1 MFLHGTSEHQVCQV
15 VAFVCGNIY
24 TKPFND
30 SIRLSLKGITS
41 TNWNL
46 NCRKIAEV

>member
-1 MFLHGTSEHQVCQV
+1 MWEH
-15 VAFVCGNIY
+15 IY
-24 TKPFND
+24 ELFND
-30 SIRLSLKGITS
+30 SLRLSLKGITS

>member
-1 MFLHGTSEHQVCQV
+1 MFLHGTSEHQVCLIDM
-15 VAFVCGNIY
+15 FVCGNIY
-24 TKPFND
+24 TKLFND

-46 NCRKIAEV
+46 NYRKIAEV

>member
-1 MFLHGTSEHQVCQV
+1 MWEH
-15 VAFVCGNIY
+15 IY
-24 TKPFND
+24 KPFND

-46 NCRKIAEV
+46 NYRKIAEV